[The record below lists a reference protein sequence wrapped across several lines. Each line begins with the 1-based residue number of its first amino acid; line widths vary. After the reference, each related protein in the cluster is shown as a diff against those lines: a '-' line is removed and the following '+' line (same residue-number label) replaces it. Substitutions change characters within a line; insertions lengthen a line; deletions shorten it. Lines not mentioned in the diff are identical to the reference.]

1 MTLPNDKETTAINT
15 AVIIIGSYHLPASV
29 AVGALVGAS
38 LFILSKQGYGNLSK
52 AWLFAISYLSGLF
65 GGADVSHVLNWFLPE
80 KLPLQ
85 INEFTGAA
93 AASAF
98 MVAVIQYGYTYLD
111 RRTQRERREPHQGDA
126 P

>member
-1 MTLPNDKETTAINT
+1 MTTSADKATTAINT

-65 GGADVSHVLNWFLPE
+65 GGSDVSQVVNWFFPD
-80 KLPLQ
+80 KLPLH

-98 MVAVIQYGYTYLD
+98 MVAMIQYGYAYLD
-111 RRTQRERREPHQGDA
+111 RRTQREKHQGDA